1 MYEDKGSTNDANL
14 TFKATILVRKL
25 DLNPEKRQ
33 SGRG

>member
-1 MYEDKGSTNDANL
+1 MYENKGLTNDANL
-14 TFKATILVRKL
+14 TVKATTVVRKL